1 MKRVS
6 IWWANTLPRL
16 CIFIS
21 SWKHAFSKFQKF
33 SKLISNLF
41 DKIYDVLSMISNSSL
56 ACSLGTLP
64 PTPMYLHVLMQT
76 CMFKISKLS
85 FNTIDRAYA
94 ALTMMFSFL
103 PAGFDRAFNF
113 FFNIMICDKFLEA
126 SNLQF
131 LTNLWKNFMFTTSL
145 SCFLLKFSFFG
156 KRLRL

>member
-1 MKRVS
+1 MKRDEKSINLVS
-6 IWWANTLPRL
+6 QHSPTLMYL
-16 CIFIS
+16 HFLMKTCLF
-21 SWKHAFSKFQKF
+21 KF

-64 PTPMYLHVLMQT
+64 PTRMYLHAHMQT

-94 ALTMMFSFL
+94 ALTTMFSFL

-131 LTNLWKNFMFTTSL
+131 LTNL
-145 SCFLLKFSFFG
+145 
-156 KRLRL
+156 